1 MNTAFLSTTYI
12 DRSPGPSLFLIPL
25 LIGWFAFSQTVQA
38 ANPPPDGGYPG
49 GNTAEGQNALLNLT
63 SGTYNTAVGWFSLA
77 SNANSQF
84 NTALGAGTLFANTGD
99 NNTAVGAGALLNNS
113 TGGHN
118 TANGTFAL
126 FTNSEGT
133 DNTAIGDGAL
143 LANTADENTA
153 VGRSALSNNTSGSG
167 NTAEG
172 VAALAFN
179 TSGAGNTAI
188 GFNALLNNTIGMSNT
203 AVGAL
208 ALQENVG
215 ISNTATGFF
224 ALGSNTTGDS
234 NTSMGFGALT
244 DNTTGAFNTAIGSG
258 ALLANTTANSNI
270 AVGDSALLNNTTGS
284 NNTAI
289 GAGAG
294 ENLTIGDNNID
305 IANPGVAGDSA
316 TIRIGSGNQT
326 STFIAGIN
334 GTAVTGTG
342 VVVSASGQLGV
353 ATSSARFKYEIKPM
367 DKTSEALFALK
378 PVCFRYKKEID
389 QAGTSQFGLVAEQ
402 AEKVN
407 PDLVVRDKEGKPYT
421 VRYDAVNAMLLN
433 EFLKEHRT
441 VQEQGVI
448 IARLQRQIEGL
459 TAGLEKVSA
468 QLAVASPSHGGLE
481 ASKPVPKV
489 VNNP

>member
-133 DNTAIGDGAL
+133 NNTAIGDGAL

-215 ISNTATGFF
+215 ISNTATAFLHLVATRRGT
-224 ALGSNTTGDS
+224 ATPAWASEHSLVTRQAHSIQLSAAARSSLTRLLIQ
-234 NTSMGFGALT
+234 TSPWA
-244 DNTTGAFNTAIGSG
+244 
-258 ALLANTTANSNI
+258 
-270 AVGDSALLNNTTGS
+270 NNTTGS

-305 IANPGVAGDSA
+305 IANPGVAGESA

-326 STFIAGIN
+326 STFLAGIN

>member
-63 SGTYNTAVGWFSLA
+63 SGTYNTAVGWFSLG
-77 SNANSQF
+77 SNSNNQF
-84 NTALGAGTLFANTGD
+84 NTGLGAGTNTGD

-305 IANPGVAGDSA
+305 IANPGVAGESA

-421 VRYDAVNAMLLN
+421 VRYEQVNAMLLN
-433 EFLKEHRT
+433 EFLKEHRKVEELEANAT
-441 VQEQGVI
+441 
-448 IARLQRQIEGL
+448 RQQKQIDAL
-459 TAGLEKVSA
+459 TAGLQRVSA
-468 QLAVASPSHGGLE
+468 QLE
-481 ASKPVPKV
+481 ASNMPQV
-489 VNNP
+489 VLNDR

>member
-1 MNTAFLSTTYI
+1 MKTMTPVQNSINRCGLFLVSFLFAYVAFLQ
-12 DRSPGPSLFLIPL
+12 R
-25 LIGWFAFSQTVQA
+25 AQA
-38 ANPPPDGGYPG
+38 VSPPPDGGYPG
-49 GNTAEGQNALLNLT
+49 ANTAEGQNALLNLT
-63 SGTYNTAVGWFSLA
+63 SGTYNTAIGWFSLE

-84 NTALGAGTLFANTGD
+84 NTGLGAGTLFANTGD

-118 TANGTFAL
+118 TANGAFAL
-126 FTNSEGT
+126 FSNTEGT

-143 LANTADENTA
+143 LANTADDNTA
-153 VGRSALSNNTSGSG
+153 VGRSALSSNTSGSG

-172 VAALAFN
+172 VAALAFD
-179 TSGAGNTAI
+179 TAGAGNTAI
-188 GFNALLNNTIGMSNT
+188 GFEALFDNTTGTGNT

-208 ALQENVG
+208 ALQDNVG
-215 ISNTATGFF
+215 IGNTATGFF
-224 ALGSNTTGDS
+224 TLGSNTTGDS
-234 NTSMGFGALT
+234 NTGVGFAALN
-244 DNTTGAFNTAIGSG
+244 DNTTGAFNTAVGSG
-258 ALLANTTANSNI
+258 ALFATTTANSNI

-305 IANPGVAGDSA
+305 IANPGVAGESA

-378 PVCFRYKKEID
+378 PVSFRYKKEID
-389 QAGTSQFGLVAEQ
+389 PEGTWQFGLVAEEVQ
-402 AEKVN
+402 NVN
-407 PDLVVRDKEGKPYT
+407 PALVVRDTEGKPYT

-448 IARLQRQIEGL
+448 IARLERQIEGL
-459 TAGLEKVSA
+459 IAGLEKVSA
-468 QLAVASPSHGGLE
+468 QLAAASPSGSGLE
-481 ASKPVPKV
+481 AEKPTTRV
-489 VNNP
+489 VLKDR

>member
-1 MNTAFLSTTYI
+1 MKTNTPPVLITFAIVCFA
-12 DRSPGPSLFLIPL
+12 LFQNARAVL
-25 LIGWFAFSQTVQA
+25 
-38 ANPPPDGGYPG
+38 PPPDGGYGPPDYG
-49 GNTAEGQNALLNLT
+49 AGNTAEGQEALLSLT
-63 SGTYNTAVGWFSLA
+63 TGTYNAANGYLSLR
-77 SNANSQF
+77 SNTIGNF
-84 NTALGAGTLFANTGD
+84 NTAI
-99 NNTAVGAGALLNNS
+99 GAGALLFNTANQNTATGSGALLNNT

-118 TANGTFAL
+118 TANGAFAL
-126 FTNSEGT
+126 FTNTAGI

-143 LANTADENTA
+143 LANTADGNTA
-153 VGRSALSNNTSGSG
+153 VGRSALSSNSSGSG
-167 NTAEG
+167 NTADG
-172 VAALAFN
+172 ALALAFN
-179 TSGAGNTAI
+179 TTGDGNTAI
-188 GFNALLNNTIGMSNT
+188 GFNALLGNTTGTGNT

-234 NTSMGFGALT
+234 NTGVGFGALN

-258 ALLANTTANSNI
+258 ALLSSTTASSNVAI
-270 AVGDSALLNNTTGS
+270 GDSALLNDTTGS

-305 IANPGVAGDSA
+305 IANPGVAGESA

-326 STFIAGIN
+326 STFLAGIN

>member
-1 MNTAFLSTTYI
+1 MNTAFLFTSRI
-12 DRSPGPSLFLIPL
+12 HRPHRRRPALFFIL
-25 LIGWFAFSQTVQA
+25 LTACDAFSQITQA
-38 ANPPPDGGYPG
+38 VTPPPDGGYPG
-49 GNTAEGQNALLNLT
+49 GNTAEGQSALLNLT
-63 SGTYNTAVGWFSLA
+63 GGTYNTAVGWFSIG
-77 SNANSQF
+77 SNTNSQF
-84 NTALGAGTLFANTGD
+84 NTGLGAGTLFANTGD

-118 TANGTFAL
+118 TANGAFAL
-126 FTNSEGT
+126 FTNSEGA

-143 LANTADENTA
+143 FANTADGNTA
-153 VGRSALSNNTSGSG
+153 VGRS
-167 NTAEG
+167 
-172 VAALAFN
+172 
-179 TSGAGNTAI
+179 
-188 GFNALLNNTIGMSNT
+188 
-203 AVGAL
+203 
-208 ALQENVG
+208 
-215 ISNTATGFF
+215 
-224 ALGSNTTGDS
+224 
-234 NTSMGFGALT
+234 
-244 DNTTGAFNTAIGSG
+244 

-294 ENLTIGDNNID
+294 ENLTIGDSNID
-305 IANPGVAGDSA
+305 IANPGVAGESA

-378 PVCFRYKKEID
+378 PVSFRYKKEID
-389 QAGTSQFGLVAEQ
+389 PEGTWQFGLVAEEVQ
-402 AEKVN
+402 NVN
-407 PDLVVRDKEGKPYT
+407 PALVVRDTEGKPYT

-433 EFLKEHRT
+433 EFLKEHHK
-441 VQEQGVI
+441 VEQLKQDFESKM
-448 IARLQRQIEGL
+448 AEQQKQIEAL

-468 QLAVASPSHGGLE
+468 QLAAN
-481 ASKPVPKV
+481 KPTPQV

>member
-1 MNTAFLSTTYI
+1 MKTMTPVQNSINRCGLFLVSFLFAYVAFLQ
-12 DRSPGPSLFLIPL
+12 R
-25 LIGWFAFSQTVQA
+25 AQA
-38 ANPPPDGGYPG
+38 VSPPPDGGYPG
-49 GNTAEGQNALLNLT
+49 ANTAEGQNALLNLT
-63 SGTYNTAVGWFSLA
+63 SGTYNTAIGWFSLK

-84 NTALGAGTLFANTGD
+84 NTGLGAGTLFANIGD

-118 TANGTFAL
+118 TANGAFAL
-126 FTNSEGT
+126 FTNSEGA

-143 LANTADENTA
+143 FANTADDNTA

-172 VAALAFN
+172 VAALALN
-179 TSGAGNTAI
+179 TTGAGNTAI

-215 ISNTATGFF
+215 ISNTATGVF

-234 NTSMGFGALT
+234 NTGMGFGALT

-294 ENLTIGDNNID
+294 ENLTIGDSNID
-305 IANPGVAGDSA
+305 IANPGVAGESA

-378 PVCFRYKKEID
+378 PVSFRYKKEID
-389 QAGTSQFGLVAEQ
+389 PEGTWQFGLVAEEVQ
-402 AEKVN
+402 NVN
-407 PDLVVRDKEGKPYT
+407 PALVVRDTEGKPYT

-433 EFLKEHRT
+433 EFLKEHHK
-441 VQEQGVI
+441 VEQLKQDFESKM
-448 IARLQRQIEGL
+448 AEQQKQIEAL

-468 QLAVASPSHGGLE
+468 QLAAN
-481 ASKPVPKV
+481 KPTPQV